1 MKKKSRWTEEEEKA
15 IKDSIKHWEKDIVA
29 PLCEGRKIIEQGY
42 SLVWEDTKKKVHCMD
57 LHCPLCHM
65 VGKNE
70 SRCSDGCPY
79 YVHYDFSC
87 DMTGD
92 GHWAKFR
99 EKPNLKTAVG
109 MVNAL
114 KKLLP
119 TK

>member
-29 PLCEGRKIIEQGY
+29 PLREGRKIIEQGH

-57 LHCPLCHM
+57 LHCPLCQM
-65 VGKNE
+65 MSKNE

-87 DMTGD
+87 DIAKD